1 MDNIDNINF
10 DYVDDK
16 ELTELLAILEGLND
30 ELDNIEGDNNE
41 KN

>member
-1 MDNIDNINF
+1 MDTINDINF
-10 DYVDDK
+10 DYVDEK
-16 ELTELLAILEGLND
+16 ELNELLAILEGLND